1 MTVGA
6 TGLRWGCKF
15 ANRLLAL
22 RAQDSGRDFLLSSDR
37 GPLSYAAAVAQFRR
51 CLGTYTTLEP
61 TAVSHYTLHSL
72 KATTLSWSLQISAPV
87 EDRACQGHHR
97 LRTATGSVEKYRR
110 DDVLPAL
117 RCQRLILQSIGSG
130 WVPQTALSRGA
141 SSIMEHAPERVVD
154 LRLLPGDVASGIVIV
169 QDIQAAEPGEVSDS
183 SCDSD
188 TDAGSSSDEEVVQN
202 GPWILNST
210 TGWYHKATHVDEG
223 SDMGLLAP
231 HGRVA
236 LSCRPAQALGAQYL
250 VRTSDPF
257 LEGYSRCHHSGCFGC
272 EPKCSAEC

>member
-1 MTVGA
+1 
-6 TGLRWGCKF
+6 
-15 ANRLLAL
+15 
-22 RAQDSGRDFLLSSDR
+22 
-37 GPLSYAAAVAQFRR
+37 
-51 CLGTYTTLEP
+51 
-61 TAVSHYTLHSL
+61 
-72 KATTLSWSLQISAPV
+72 
-87 EDRACQGHHR
+87 
-97 LRTATGSVEKYRR
+97 
-110 DDVLPAL
+110 
-117 RCQRLILQSIGSG
+117 
-130 WVPQTALSRGA
+130 
-141 SSIMEHAPERVVD
+141 MEHAPERVVD
-154 LRLLPGDVASGIVIV
+154 LRLLPGDVASGIVNV
-169 QDIQAAEPGEVSDS
+169 QGIQAAEPGEVSDS

-188 TDAGSSSDEEVVQN
+188 TDAGSSSDEEVLQN

-272 EPKCSAEC
+272 EPRAQLSVEVPTLGDILCASYFCLVLLV